1 MTKHTT
7 LKPTKPDSQLQSDQQ
22 KITWL
27 NSIIITFS
35 VVIIGVA
42 PLDVP
47 LRDQYLS
54 YTLNTELDN
63 LMVSIEIAGVDSIE
77 VDKTIFINVVE
88 EIVVEMCFLEELNRD
103 EDYMATYIQV
113 TTVC

>member
-1 MTKHTT
+1 MTWRISNMTKHTT

-47 LRDQYLS
+47 LRDQYLL

-77 VDKTIFINVVE
+77 
-88 EIVVEMCFLEELNRD
+88 
-103 EDYMATYIQV
+103 EDLHPPPKMQMT
-113 TTVC
+113 CSN